1 LERRGSDAAEQ
12 TLAIGGLGSESGRFR
27 ARIPCT
33 SASGSNESRHEFYDS
48 YPQALRLIRAIQLKG
63 KAMQSIP
70 VGATGAFSL
79 VVTPDHL
86 ASRFKDVTLPPVLA
100 TPVMI
105 MVMENAALNAIKP
118 YLDAGESAL
127 GTRVEVRHLAA
138 TPAGRRVTGEAKVT
152 NVDGRRIEFSIRAI
166 DGNEEIGS
174 GTHERVVIQLSRLS
188 ERMKAKFG

>member
-1 LERRGSDAAEQ
+1 
-12 TLAIGGLGSESGRFR
+12 
-27 ARIPCT
+27 
-33 SASGSNESRHEFYDS
+33 
-48 YPQALRLIRAIQLKG
+48 
-63 KAMQSIP
+63 MQSIP
-70 VGATGAFSL
+70 VGATGSFSL

-105 MVMENAALNAIKP
+105 MVMENAALNAIKS

-127 GTRVEVRHLAA
+127 GTRVDVRHLAA

-152 NVDGRRIEFSIRAI
+152 NVDGRRIEFSIRAT
-166 DGNEEIGS
+166 DGNEEIGV
-174 GTHERVVIQLSRLS
+174 GTHERVIIHRARLS